1 MIRHLI
7 RRWIRIDHVKRLGR
21 EKVWG
26 SKIHVTV
33 MQAEG
38 TKRMWLE
45 KTGERYSRTG
55 IGRNLLAV
63 FKILGI
69 QYITLK
75 AIGGFF
81 KPRIM

>member
-1 MIRHLI
+1 M
-7 RRWIRIDHVKRLGR
+7 KRLGR

-45 KTGERYSRTG
+45 KTGEIFKDRDMQKSVSR
-55 IGRNLLAV
+55 I
-63 FKILGI
+63 
-69 QYITLK
+69 
-75 AIGGFF
+75 
-81 KPRIM
+81 

>member
-45 KTGERYSRTG
+45 KTGEIFKDRDMQKSVSR
-55 IGRNLLAV
+55 I
-63 FKILGI
+63 
-69 QYITLK
+69 
-75 AIGGFF
+75 
-81 KPRIM
+81 